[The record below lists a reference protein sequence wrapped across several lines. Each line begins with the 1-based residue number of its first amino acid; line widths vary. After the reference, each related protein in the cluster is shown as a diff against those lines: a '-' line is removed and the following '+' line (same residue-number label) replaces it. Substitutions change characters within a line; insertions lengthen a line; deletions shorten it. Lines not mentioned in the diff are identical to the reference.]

1 MVLPCGGQRG
11 ITGQVINFPS
21 PMTEVLNQL
30 PRPATSSDIVYVKGP
45 TSNSLKESKPL
56 YYHCCY
62 IRVMKAL
69 KWLQGNNVDY
79 MNISI
84 TKRLED
90 NFDSTDDQDET
101 MEESGVVR
109 SDFLMPDVP
118 VNEYLKEGTFPVHQ
132 LEKIT
137 SAPLSIFNEQQLEVL
152 EFPTLYPDGINGF
165 GTHR

>member
-1 MVLPCGGQRG
+1 MY
-11 ITGQVINFPS
+11 IK
-21 PMTEVLNQL
+21 
-30 PRPATSSDIVYVKGP
+30 AP

-56 YYHCCY
+56 YYHCRY
-62 IRVMKAL
+62 TRVMKAL
-69 KWLQGNNVDY
+69 KWLQENNVAY
-79 MNISI
+79 KSISI
-84 TKRLED
+84 TNQCEE

-118 VNEYLKEGTFPVHQ
+118 MNEFLMEGTFPVHQ

-152 EFPTLYPDGINGF
+152 ALS
-165 GTHR
+165 RWK